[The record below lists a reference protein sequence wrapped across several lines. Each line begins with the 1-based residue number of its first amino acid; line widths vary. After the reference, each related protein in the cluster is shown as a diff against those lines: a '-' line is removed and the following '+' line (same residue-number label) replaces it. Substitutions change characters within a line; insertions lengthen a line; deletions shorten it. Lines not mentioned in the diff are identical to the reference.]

1 MLKNLTIK
9 SKILFITLFGLLL
22 LSSVL
27 GYVSV
32 SKAKESLIKK
42 SYDMLTSTRDN
53 KAKQVKNYLEQRIKD
68 IKVLSKS
75 SNADELL
82 YDLGNLYDDLDL
94 EEDEIFDVSIVSIKD
109 ATTPHE
115 NFFQNFAK
123 EYGYNDIYL
132 INAESGHVLY
142 TSSKLKDYGSN
153 LKFGNLKSSPLAQV
167 WKKTLESKEATFI
180 DMTKYSINDNKPTM
194 FLGAPVFQDE
204 EIKGVIVFQIS
215 TKDINDI
222 MSFRKGY
229 TKSQEDYLVGQDYL
243 MRSNSYLD
251 PKNHSLNASF
261 SNKEKGKVDGIVYG
275 GTSRKIRNYLQ
286 ISNKL
291 FVSHSSKSENKIGY
305 FKTEL
310 IKPISPLY
318 FNDKERTSALI
329 SICSLLNTLLPEA
342 QQNKKIYNSFE
353 KLINSIN
360 LENWIFIYIFF
371 ELNLIK
377 DLGYDTNL
385 EQYSPNESTSNDIS
399 KIKIDG
405 YIYEVPNFLIF
416 KKIPVKFDNTLI
428 RKSLYFTRNVL
439 QNKFFIPNNLL
450 FPKSRVVLENYFN

>member
-1 MLKNLTIK
+1 MIWEDECY
-9 SKILFITLFGLLL
+9 L
-22 LSSVL
+22 LS
-27 GYVSV
+27 
-32 SKAKESLIKK
+32 KRKFRE
-42 SYDMLTSTRDN
+42 
-53 KAKQVKNYLEQRIKD
+53 
-68 IKVLSKS
+68 
-75 SNADELL
+75 NA
-82 YDLGNLYDDLDL
+82 NIIN
-94 EEDEIFDVSIVSIKD
+94 IF
-109 ATTPHE
+109 T
-115 NFFQNFAK
+115 
-123 EYGYNDIYL
+123 
-132 INAESGHVLY
+132 
-142 TSSKLKDYGSN
+142 
-153 LKFGNLKSSPLAQV
+153 
-167 WKKTLESKEATFI
+167 
-180 DMTKYSINDNKPTM
+180 
-194 FLGAPVFQDE
+194 
-204 EIKGVIVFQIS
+204 
-215 TKDINDI
+215 
-222 MSFRKGY
+222 
-229 TKSQEDYLVGQDYL
+229 
-243 MRSNSYLD
+243 
-251 PKNHSLNASF
+251 
-261 SNKEKGKVDGIVYG
+261 KEKGKVDGIVYG

-291 FVSHSSKSENKIGY
+291 FVSHSSKNENKIGY

-360 LENWIFIYIFF
+360 LENWIFVYIFF

-385 EQYSPNESTSNDIS
+385 GKYSTTESKNNDIS
-399 KIKIDG
+399 KIKIDS

-416 KKIPVKFDNTLI
+416 KKIPVEFNNTLI